1 MMVVVDKCL
10 ISVQNKPLKM
20 DCFYIH
26 QQVVQA
32 NAAMML
38 NPTLVASKNWHY
50 VLENNESMSVPKVE
64 LLVFLLVI
72 LPYPA
77 RTASGEMIKVPL
89 KKR

>member
-32 NAAMML
+32 NVAMML

-50 VLENNESMSVPKVE
+50 VLENNESMYVPKVE
-64 LLVFLLVI
+64 PLGFPLVI
-72 LPYPA
+72 LPDPN